1 MSMDAALNAFL
12 AEAEEL
18 LDVLEHAFMKISD
31 GSQDSE
37 VLNEVFRAAHTIK
50 GSAGLFGLNDIVGFT
65 HIVEN
70 VLDKARDNEIELDDD
85 LVSVLLHCKDH
96 IAELVANVSDQTSLS
111 DAQSLRGEEL
121 VGKLRVYLDSDS
133 SESAGSDENSTA
145 CSGCWH
151 ISVRINQ
158 DALKNGMD
166 PVAMIRYLESLG
178 EIQYALVV
186 DDLLDCNSFD
196 PEILYIGFEFGLS
209 ASCTKSDIEDAFMF
223 VADESDIVVLEPG
236 SDRKQYLALLDKLE
250 SSDELKRLLMEHG
263 LLESD
268 KVNTSKKAKKE
279 NNSPHKQESKQLE
292 SKKNTTKFVRV
303 DAERLDNLIN
313 LIGEL
318 VINRQRVD
326 TISERMKDQLLD
338 ESVESLRYLT
348 EKVRDAALELR
359 MVPIGETFQRF
370 KRVVRDTAADLNKKI
385 TLELDGQETEL
396 DRSMVEK
403 LTDPLTHI
411 VRNAIDHG
419 IESPDVREENGK
431 DAHGM
436 LKLSAYHDSGN
447 IVIEVRDDGRGL
459 NTDKI
464 YEKAVEKGIL
474 DKKQSYSRKEIHNC
488 IFHAGFSTAQSVT
501 NLSGRGVGMDVVRR
515 NIEELQGGVEV
526 ESEEGQGTVLTIRLP
541 LTLAIIDG
549 FHVKVR
555 GTNFIVPQSTLVECI
570 NINSV
575 SKSKGGN
582 SFKLRGELVPY
593 IELAEVFA
601 VQGKNTDHSD
611 FVVVQ
616 FGVDRAGIVVDEL
629 IGETQTVI
637 KPLSPIF
644 QSLRGIGGYS
654 LLGSGDIAFILD
666 IPQLISFVVQKEN
679 KFTGAD
685 VRTA

>member
-70 VLDKARDNEIELDDD
+70 VLDKARDSEIELNDD

-96 IAELVANVSDQTSLS
+96 IADLVANVSNQTSLS
-111 DAQSLRGEEL
+111 DEQSTRGEEL
-121 VGKLRVYLDSDS
+121 VNKLRVYLESDF
-133 SESAGSDENSTA
+133 SERVSVDGERKI

-151 ISVRINQ
+151 ISIRINQ

-178 EIQYALVV
+178 EIQYALVI
-186 DDLLDCNSFD
+186 DDQIDCDNFD

-209 ASCTKSDIEDAFMF
+209 ASCAKSDIEDAFMF
-223 VADESDIVVLEPG
+223 VAEESNIVVLEPG
-236 SDRKQYLALLDKLE
+236 SDSKQYQTILDNL
-250 SSDELKRLLMEHG
+250 SSPEELKQLLFEHG
-263 LLESD
+263 LLTPHRENSD
-268 KVNTSKKAKKE
+268 NNE
-279 NNSPHKQESKQLE
+279 NSPSPEQESKQVE
-292 SKKNTTKFVRV
+292 NKKNTSKFVRV
-303 DAERLDNLIN
+303 EAERLDNLIN

-359 MVPIGETFQRF
+359 MVPVGETFQRF

-385 TLELDGQETEL
+385 FLELEGQETEL

-419 IESPDVREENGK
+419 IESPDEREKNGK
-431 DAHGM
+431 ATHGV
-436 LKLSAYHDSGN
+436 LRLSAYHDAGN

-464 YEKAVEKGIL
+464 YKKAVEKGIL
-474 DKKQSYSRKEIHNC
+474 DNKQSYSRKEIHNC
-488 IFHAGFSTAQSVT
+488 IFHAGFSTAKSVT
-501 NLSGRGVGMDVVRR
+501 NLSGRGVGMDVVKR

-526 ESEEGQGTVLTIRLP
+526 ESKEGQGTILTIRLP

-549 FHVKVR
+549 FHVKAR

-570 NINSV
+570 NINAV

-601 VQGKNTDHSD
+601 VQGSETNHSD

-616 FGVDRAGIVVDEL
+616 FGADRAGIVVDEL

-644 QSLRGIGGYS
+644 QSLKGIGGYS

-679 KFTGAD
+679 RFTGAD
-685 VRTA
+685 VRIA